1 MGLTFVCFFERNDKR
16 IAVIFI
22 RRKKEVQETPKEKK
36 TNKTTLYSTQLG
48 DNCKETRSKNGKQEN
63 RIQLRRNNVQ
73 CGLS

>member
-1 MGLTFVCFFERNDKR
+1 MFFLNGTTRELPQ
-16 IAVIFI
+16 FLL

-48 DNCKETRSKNGKQEN
+48 NNCKELRSKNGKQEN
-63 RIQLRRNNVQ
+63 RIQLRRNNGH